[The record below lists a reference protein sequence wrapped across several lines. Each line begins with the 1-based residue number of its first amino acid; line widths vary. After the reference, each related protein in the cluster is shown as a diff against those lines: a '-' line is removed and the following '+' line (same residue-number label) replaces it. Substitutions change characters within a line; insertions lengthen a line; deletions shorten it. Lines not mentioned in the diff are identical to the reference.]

1 MTIDPS
7 AAGGASFGGAS
18 VLDDLA
24 WRGLI
29 AHSTDLDALR
39 AELATGPITLYC
51 GFDPTAPSL
60 HVGHLAQ
67 TLTARRFQLAGH
79 LPLAL
84 VGGAT
89 GMIGDP
95 KPTSE
100 RTLNEAEVVV
110 AWSDGI
116 RRQLERFFDF
126 EGPAAARMVN
136 NHDWTAPMSVIEFL
150 RDIGKHFSVNRMLD
164 REAVARRLADQGISY
179 TEFSY
184 VLLQSMDYLELF
196 RRYGCRLQTGGSD
209 QFGNIVAG
217 VDLVR
222 RVEGASV
229 HALTTPL
236 MTKADG
242 TKFGKTE
249 GGAVWLDPGA
259 HQPVRLLPVLAQHR
273 RPRRRGQ
280 PAHVLLPHPG
290 GDRGPRCGGRRAPGG
305 ARRPAGAGPGADR
318 DGARRRRPWRP
329 WRRPSRALFGSG
341 ELREVPEATLDAAL
355 RETEFGELVVP
366 TGSAVGAIDLLVA
379 AGLAASKGAARRT
392 IAEGGASVNNVRIAD
407 ESAAFTHDDTLAGG
421 WLVVRRGRRAV
432 AGVRV
437 VAGLTAADGR
447 LSGPS
452 EPKAPTT
459 WAISCSQ
466 GWGFDRVRWA
476 RVQFYLP
483 TAREERTASKSLKGR
498 PAGPS
503 QRLPEQRSR
512 SSLRACTG
520 HNRRTDL
527 PGRDAVEHR
536 RPGFDSRKRA
546 G

>member
-1 MTIDPS
+1 MTTDP
-7 AAGGASFGGAS
+7 AATMAPSPADAAPAAPSTSGFQGAA

-39 AELATGPITLYC
+39 AELAAGPVTFYC
-51 GFDPTAPSL
+51 GFDPTARSL

-79 LPLAL
+79 RPLAL

-100 RTLNEAEVVV
+100 RQLNEAEVVA

-116 RRQLERFFDF
+116 RTQLERFFDF
-126 EGPAAARMVN
+126 DGPAAARMVN
-136 NHDWTAPMSVIEFL
+136 NHDWTAPMGVIEFL

-222 RVEGASV
+222 RVEAASV

-249 GGAVWLDPGA
+249 GGAIWLDAELTSPYA
-259 HQPVRLLPVLAQHR
+259 FFQFWRNTD
-273 RPRRRGQ
+273 
-280 PAHVLLPHPG
+280 
-290 GDRGPRCGGRRAPGG
+290 DRDVAGYLRMFSFRSRAEIE
-305 ARRPAGAGPGADR
+305 ALDREVAERPAARAAQQALAAELTAMVHGPEAL
-318 DGARRRRPWRP
+318 AAVEAA
-329 WRRPSRALFGSG
+329 SRALFGSG
-341 ELREVPEATLDAAL
+341 DLAAVPAATLDAAL
-355 RETEFGELVVP
+355 RETAFGELAVPPGGQVSVV
-366 TGSAVGAIDLLVA
+366 DLLVA
-379 AGLAASKGAARRT
+379 AGLAPSRGAARRT
-392 IAEGGASVNNVRIAD
+392 VADGGASVNNVRVTDEAATFTAAD
-407 ESAAFTHDDTLAGG
+407 ALADG
-421 WLVVRRGRRAV
+421 WLVVRRGRRSV
-432 AGVRV
+432 SGVRLLV
-437 VAGLTAADGR
+437 G
-447 LSGPS
+447 
-452 EPKAPTT
+452 
-459 WAISCSQ
+459 
-466 GWGFDRVRWA
+466 
-476 RVQFYLP
+476 
-483 TAREERTASKSLKGR
+483 
-498 PAGPS
+498 
-503 QRLPEQRSR
+503 
-512 SSLRACTG
+512 
-520 HNRRTDL
+520 
-527 PGRDAVEHR
+527 
-536 RPGFDSRKRA
+536 
-546 G
+546 